1 MKTYY
6 DNGKQS
12 DDGFIYVASKN
23 RLYYELAILSCE
35 SLKSF
40 SFKTHVT
47 LFTHEKFCDERCKV
61 FDRVIVDI
69 PIHVRTKMW
78 AMARSPYKRTIYNDC
93 DSQICHRD
101 VSKMFDFL
109 DDCDLFCGSNLLHT
123 VGSYKWA
130 YIDKAQK
137 HIPVYHGSMWGYK
150 KTDLITDFM
159 QTWFDEYVKQI
170 TTPWPY
176 SETHYQEWQQFDMFT
191 LWKMTSKL
199 FDEFKR
205 FDDLKIKI
213 LSRRW
218 NTTAQDLPEDL
229 DGPPVIIQ
237 IDKHTWSK
245 MENVWKIIEKGLKDE
260 KHKIEERPTRELA
273 VSYN

>member
-1 MKTYY
+1 
-6 DNGKQS
+6 
-12 DDGFIYVASKN
+12 
-23 RLYYELAILSCE
+23 
-35 SLKSF
+35 
-40 SFKTHVT
+40 
-47 LFTHEKFCDERCKV
+47 
-61 FDRVIVDI
+61 
-69 PIHVRTKMW
+69 
-78 AMARSPYKRTIYNDC
+78 
-93 DSQICHRD
+93 
-101 VSKMFDFL
+101 MFDFL